1 MTTPVYTRKVQS
13 EGEKMEMT
21 TPVIT
26 KRVTLMHSSYVN
38 VICHHVYFA
47 DDLN

>member
-38 VICHHVYFA
+38 VIWHHVYFA